1 MSAVS
6 QDRAFAPLHSSM
18 RDRVGLCQKE
28 ERGEERKRGRKG
40 KWGEGRG
47 EKGER
52 RAERGERRAQRR
64 GERRGNT
71 A

>member
-1 MSAVS
+1 MGAVS

-18 RDRVGLCQKE
+18 RDRVGLHQEE

-47 EKGER
+47 ERGKGREESR
-52 RAERGERRAQRR
+52 EGREESAEERGE
-64 GERRGNT
+64 ERE
-71 A
+71 